1 MKKAFIYLSVCLFS
15 VCAIFPINSSHA
27 IIAPYPPLSV
37 GVLSD
42 STESQISQISASN
55 TTQKSSKFKNW
66 LVKKMENKET
76 KRTFLIVLLVL
87 GIALS
92 LFSAY
97 YFFPEIIH
105 LIRFKTG
112 DLRGLGQLAALVT
125 GGLLAVGL
133 LMTFLALK
141 GLKKLKNQ

>member
-1 MKKAFIYLSVCLFS
+1 MKKAFIYLSICLFS
-15 VCAIFPINSSHA
+15 VCAIFPINTSHA
-27 IIAPYPPLSV
+27 IIAPNTPLS
-37 GVLSD
+37 
-42 STESQISQISASN
+42 TEVQVSQISAST

-66 LVKKMENKET
+66 LVKKMASKET
-76 KRTFLIVLLVL
+76 KRTLLIILLVL

-105 LIRFKTG
+105 LIRYKTG
-112 DLRGLGQLAALVT
+112 DLRGIAQIGALVT
-125 GGLLAVGL
+125 GSLFAVGL
-133 LMTFLALK
+133 LMTFFAIR

>member
-1 MKKAFIYLSVCLFS
+1 MKKAFIYLSVCLIS

-27 IIAPYPPLSV
+27 IIASYPPR
-37 GVLSD
+37 G
-42 STESQISQISASN
+42 TESQISQIPAS
-55 TTQKSSKFKNW
+55 TTVQKGSKFKNW
-66 LVKKMENKET
+66 LVKKRTSKET
-76 KRTFLIVLLVL
+76 KRTLLIVLLVL

-125 GGLLAVGL
+125 GGLLAAGL
-133 LMTFLALK
+133 FMTFFAIK
-141 GLKKLKNQ
+141 RLKKLKN